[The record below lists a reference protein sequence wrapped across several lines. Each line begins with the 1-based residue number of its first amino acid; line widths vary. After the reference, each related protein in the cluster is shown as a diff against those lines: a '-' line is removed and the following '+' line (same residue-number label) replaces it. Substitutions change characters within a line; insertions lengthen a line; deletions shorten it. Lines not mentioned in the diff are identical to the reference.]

1 MEMLLK
7 KLLEVLTEPSQ
18 LILLLWVLWLIL
30 DRKDDRKIIAD
41 LLLAQQE
48 RSVTNTKIIMMIEQ
62 LVRDS
67 SRGKSHD

>member
-48 RSVTNTKIIMMIEQ
+48 RSVTNTKIVMMIEQ